1 MLKMKTKKEIIE
13 IVGKDAR
20 KNRYRWDLEKVIEN
34 ALSIYEKE
42 IINEIE
48 NWSIVEMDS
57 DIQSQDIEEL
67 KERVKLK

>member
-1 MLKMKTKKEIIE
+1 MKTKKEIME

-20 KNRYRWDLEKVIEN
+20 KNKYRWDLEKVIEN
-34 ALSIYEKE
+34 ALSIHEKE

-57 DIQSQDIEEL
+57 DIKSHDVEEL
-67 KERVKLK
+67 KEKIKLK